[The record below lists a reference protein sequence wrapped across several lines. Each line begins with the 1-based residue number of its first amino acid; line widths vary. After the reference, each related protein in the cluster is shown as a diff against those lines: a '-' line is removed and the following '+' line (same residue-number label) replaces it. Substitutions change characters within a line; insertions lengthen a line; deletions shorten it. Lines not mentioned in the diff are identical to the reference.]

1 LSLNLTIK
9 DKSEHSRFLKAAAF
23 RKNTRK
29 TEPHKHNSYFEV
41 IYLSQGKGYH
51 TIDNRTYEV
60 KVPVL
65 FFIRQEQVHHWD
77 LDMGTEPDGYVV
89 ILKKGFFERSLDG
102 ELKKLLATVSRLT
115 CAYVEEHPTIQQLF
129 ELLVRENATE
139 SDPSLSISE
148 GLLKALFV
156 KIVQVVLPVAERKPR
171 PADLYQAFTEL
182 LASDRP
188 VKNNVAHYAA
198 LLNTTPQNLN
208 AVCRKAV
215 DRPAAGLLA
224 EAIIDEAR
232 RVLTYTD
239 SSIAEV
245 SFALSFKDPSHFVKY
260 FKRHTSYTPQ
270 AFREMQR

>member
-1 LSLNLTIK
+1 MNLTIK

-41 IYLSQGKGYH
+41 IYLSQGSGYH
-51 TIDNRTYEV
+51 SIDNRNFEV
-60 KVPVL
+60 KPPVL

-77 LDMGTEPDGYVV
+77 LDAGTEPDGYVL

-139 SDPSLSISE
+139 SDQSLSITE

-156 KIVQVVLPVAERKPR
+156 KILQVVRPVTEPDHH
-171 PADLYQAFTEL
+171 PTDVYQAFTEL
-182 LASDRP
+182 LVINQPIRNS
-188 VKNNVAHYAA
+188 VAHYAA

-208 AVCRKAV
+208 SVCRKAV
-215 DRPAAGLLA
+215 NRPAAGVLA
-224 EAIIDEAR
+224 ESIIDEAR
-232 RVLTYTD
+232 RLLAYTD
-239 SSIAEV
+239 NTIAEV